1 MAENLNTKI
10 NIVDGFSNPL
20 SAFASKLSNSS
31 SKLSE
36 LSNKFTQA
44 KSKVTGMIT
53 GANKGAEAWTNFSNK
68 LGSMNIPTAQIGAA
82 KNELSGFARQTNTSI
97 DGISKA
103 YVNLSRA
110 GVSNTSQLT
119 QSLASLANATNSPKS
134 SLILLSETAAKMAKQ
149 PKVQWQDFNDLLN
162 TMPNTMSRVASSM
175 NTSMSDLISNIKNGK
190 VQTEQFISALNQAGN
205 RNNLTPKT
213 PQEPKSAGIGGG
225 GMFKSMLGANLAS
238 SAVVGGL
245 NLARSAVTSL
255 NEELSSSTKAWDTF
269 NGNMQQLNM
278 PQAKINSVRNEL
290 QKFAQDTIYSSSDM
304 ASTYSQLEATGTKNT
319 TQLVKGFGGLAAA
332 SSEPT
337 QAMKTLS
344 QQATQMAAKPKV
356 QWQDFKLMMEQ
367 TPAGISAVAKSMNM
381 SMSELM
387 QGVQGGTVKTQD
399 FFNAIEKTGNNRVFS
414 KMATEYK
421 TVDQAMDGMKETIA
435 NRLQPAYDTLGK
447 VAIKHLSGITD
458 KIGDINLDS
467 AAKKLAPAIDNGLSV
482 VESTL
487 SKITGA
493 VGAFWGSLVD
503 TGAANNVMNMLGSIS
518 GAIGHVFDSGA
529 GGKKDPF
536 AAFRT
541 IGGIAGGA
549 INGLAGAISAIA
561 NAVKNL
567 NPNVIKVFAGAM
579 LVLKMSA
586 KGWAITG
593 IVVGLNLLSKL
604 NPSALNV
611 LAYGLMFLAGAIAI
625 YKTLTGVVS
634 IFGML
639 KNGISSLGSGG
650 ALKSA
655 STGATQAAGS
665 FIKLGAAVI
674 LIGAGVALAGVGLWI
689 MANAAISL
697 ANAGWPAVAVMV
709 GMVAVIALIGTAVT
723 VAGTAMIGGAV
734 GFAIFGA
741 ALILVS
747 IAVFIVAAGITLL
760 ATQLPNIANYG
771 MMAAIN
777 LMALGVAMM
786 TFSVLAIAASVGI
799 VVLSAALLIGAVAMT
814 VAAVGAVILGAGAMV
829 LGAGLMFAGAGA
841 MVLAAGIAAV
851 AVAFG
856 ILVTVVAGAINGVVS
871 AVRNGMN
878 MVKNAVSS
886 GIQGAVSIARGFGGA
901 LVGAGHAIINGFLN
915 GIKSAFEG
923 VKSFVSGI
931 AGWIKAHKG
940 PLSYDRKLLNPAGN
954 LIMDGLNNGLNDGF
968 SQVKGTINGI
978 TNHIAGTQM
987 PDLQAGDI
995 AKYNAGDSLTGSFGN
1010 ALSMVGNIKKAM
1022 NGLSSKDLNVNA
1034 NTNFNSSNMAQSIPN
1049 QNINNSGVVGAN
1061 SVPYDSSLST
1071 AQASGVVNNSY
1082 SKSDKSSNNE
1092 HHIHIE
1098 NGAIQIN
1105 SSGNANYDA
1114 ETLVEMVENYLIK
1127 KNTGML
1133 SN

>member
-68 LGSMNIPTAQIGAA
+68 LGSMNIPTAQISAA
-82 KNELSGFARQTNTSI
+82 KSELSGFARQTSTSI

-110 GVSNTSQLT
+110 GLSNTSQLT
-119 QSLASLANATNSPKS
+119 QSLASLANATDSPKS
-134 SLILLSETAAKMAKQ
+134 SLILLSETAARMAKQ
-149 PKVQWQDFNDLLN
+149 PKVQWQDFNDLLS
-162 TMPNTMSRVASSM
+162 TMPNTVSRVASSM
-175 NTSMSDLISNIKNGK
+175 NTSMADLISNIKNGK
-190 VQTEQFISALNQAGN
+190 VQTEQFMNALNQAGQH
-205 RNNLTPKT
+205 NNLTPKT
-213 PQEPKSAGIGGG
+213 PQEPKSTGIGGG

-238 SAVVGGL
+238 SAVVGGF
-245 NLARSAVTSL
+245 NLAKSAVTSL
-255 NEELSSSTKAWDTF
+255 NEELASSTKAWDTF
-269 NGNMQQLNM
+269 NGNMEQLNM

-367 TPAGISAVAKSMNM
+367 TPAGISAVAKTMNM
-381 SMSELM
+381 SMSDLM
-387 QGVQGGTVKTQD
+387 KGVQAGTVKTQD
-399 FFNAIEKTGNNRVFS
+399 FFNAIEKTGTNKTFS

-467 AAKKLAPAIDNGLSV
+467 VAKKIAPAFDNGLSV
-482 VESTL
+482 VEGTL

-503 TGAANNVMNMLGSIS
+503 TGAANNVMKMLGSIS

-579 LVLKMSA
+579 LALKMSA

-593 IVVGLNLLSKL
+593 IIVGLNLLSKL
-604 NPSALNV
+604 NPTTLNV
-611 LAYGLMFLAGAIAI
+611 LAYGLVALASAIAL
-625 YKTLTGVVS
+625 YRALKGVTG

-639 KNGISSLGSGG
+639 STGISSLGSGG
-650 ALKSA
+650 ALTSA
-655 STGATQAAGS
+655 ATGATQAAGS
-665 FIKLGAAVI
+665 FVKLGAAVI
-674 LIGAGVALAGVGLWI
+674 LIGAGVALAGGGLWLL
-689 MANAAISL
+689 ANAAISL
-697 ANAGWPAVAVMV
+697 ANAGWPAIAVMV
-709 GMVAVIALIGTAVT
+709 GMVAVIALIGVAVT
-723 VAGTAMIGGAV
+723 VAGTAMIAGAV

-741 ALILVS
+741 ALLLIGA
-747 IAVFIVAAGITLL
+747 AVFVAAAGITMLS
-760 ATQLPNIANYG
+760 TQLPTIATYG
-771 MMAAIN
+771 
-777 LMALGVAMM
+777 LMASVALIALGAAMVV
-786 TFSVLAIAASVGI
+786 FSAFAAIAAVGI
-799 VVLSAALLIGAVAMT
+799 VILSAALIIGAVAMT
-814 VAAVGAVILGAGAMV
+814 VAAVGAIALGAGAMV

-841 MVLAAGIAAV
+841 LVLAAGIAAV

-856 ILVTVVAGAINGVVS
+856 MLIGIIAGAVNGMVN
-871 AVRNGMN
+871 AVRAGM
-878 MVKNAVSS
+878 VALKSAVSS

-940 PLSYDRKLLNPAGN
+940 PLSYDKKLLNPAGN

-987 PDLQAGDI
+987 PDLQAGDVTG
-995 AKYNAGDSLTGSFGN
+995 YNAGDALTGSFSN

-1022 NGLSSKDLNVNA
+1022 NGLNSKSLDVNA
-1034 NTNFNSSNMAQSIPN
+1034 NTNFSSSA
-1049 QNINNSGVVGAN
+1049 QNIPSQNVSNGGVVGAN

-1082 SKSDKSSNNE
+1082 SKNDKSSNDE

-1114 ETLVEMVENYLIK
+1114 ETLVEQVENYLIK
-1127 KNTGML
+1127 KKTGML